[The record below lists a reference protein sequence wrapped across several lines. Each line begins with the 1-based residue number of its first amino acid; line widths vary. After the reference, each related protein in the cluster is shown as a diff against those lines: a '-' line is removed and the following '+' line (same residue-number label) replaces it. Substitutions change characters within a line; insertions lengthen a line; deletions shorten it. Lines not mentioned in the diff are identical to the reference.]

1 MMVGY
6 FQRIWACRYFWLSLV
21 QIDLRGRYRRS
32 LLGVGWSLLRPLAFT
47 VILCVVFQRL
57 FKRTDVWTYAPYLL
71 SGLTLWDF
79 LTTTTKQGC
88 QCFFQGESY
97 IRQHPSP
104 IAIFPLRTA
113 LAESFHFFVGL
124 SVLLVF
130 SLCLNGTAVMWSWVA
145 LIPALAL
152 LFVVAWS
159 VALLAGMMNVFF
171 QDTQH
176 LCDVCFQVFFYA
188 TPIIYQPSDLGSGR
202 LGWMIAHCNPLVPFL
217 ELLREP
223 LLYGRLAPA
232 TTYLSAFLVA
242 AALFGLASLACAR
255 LQRRIIFHL

>member
-1 MMVGY
+1 VLDY
-6 FQRIWACRYFWLSLV
+6 LRRVWACRYFWLSLV

-32 LLGVGWSLLRPLAFT
+32 LLGVGWSLLRPAAFT

-57 FKRTDVWTYAPYLL
+57 FRRGDVWTYAPYVL

-79 LTTTTKQGC
+79 VTTATKQGC

-104 IAIFPLRTA
+104 LAIFPLRTA
-113 LAESFHFFVGL
+113 LAESFHFLVGL
-124 SVLLVF
+124 SVLLIM
-130 SLCLNGTAVMWSWVA
+130 SLCLHGPGVMWSWWG
-145 LIPALAL
+145 LIPACAL
-152 LFVVAWS
+152 LFCVAWS
-159 VALLAGMMNVFF
+159 LALLAGMMNVFF

-176 LCDVCFQVFFYA
+176 LCDVFFQVFFYA
-188 TPIIYQPSDLGSGR
+188 TPIIYYAGDLGTGR
-202 LGWMIAHCNPLVPFL
+202 LAWLITNCNPLVPFL

-223 LLYGRLAPA
+223 LLHGR
-232 TTYLSAFLVA
+232 VA
-242 AALFGLASLACAR
+242 APGAYLMAMLVTVALFGVASLACAR